1 MVNDNGTKIS
11 LYHNLFQVFLILSL
25 VFLAMAVVL
34 FFLLDMRSTL
44 GYLTG
49 RHAKKRIKEL
59 EASTAVSGRLMQK
72 QPAAYRYVSHEL
84 KLEQDITALLNSKTS
99 VGGTFVIV
107 REMMLIHTE
116 ETI

>member
-1 MVNDNGTKIS
+1 MVNDIGTKIS

-34 FFLLDMRSTL
+34 YFLLDMRSTL

-49 RHAKKRIKEL
+49 RYAKKRIKEL
-59 EASTAVSGRLMQK
+59 EAATAVSGRLKQNQHQIYKHASNEIQQK
-72 QPAAYRYVSHEL
+72 T
-84 KLEQDITALLNSKTS
+84 DITAVLESKNS
-99 VGGTFVIV
+99 VGETFVIV
-107 REMMLIHTE
+107 RELMLIHTE